1 MGKLSKAKAARVAN
15 IKTAYLHNPSH
26 SKHAQTQLQQAHQAA
41 ERASARQKAANAAW
55 GGVCGGMVKQCK
67 QDTDDLRSE
76 LDRERAHVVQLQDK
90 AVLLECEAAES
101 QLHAQQ
107 QQVYAQKLEKQLAA
121 AKRKLK
127 SRLMVPKKLLP
138 LLKIFKQAPCS
149 VPTFRRCA
157 LQENYGKRNTKGQL
171 LHSPTSNTGGSNS
184 C

>member
-1 MGKLSKAKAARVAN
+1 MAKHSKRRLIATANLHPAR
-15 IKTAYLHNPSH
+15 LHNPCNA
-26 SKHAQTQLQQAHQAA
+26 KHAQTQLQQAHQAA

-67 QDTDDLRSE
+67 QDLRSE

-90 AVLLECEAAES
+90 AVLLEAEAAES

-107 QQVYAQKLEKQLAA
+107 YAQELEKQLAA